1 MSYDNFRVPRVATA
15 LVLPAALVASHFYD
29 VARTRETIHDGVA
42 HRDIAMRS
50 DLLTGEIR
58 EFAYKAITAPTEA
71 KPYLAIWDSDHD
83 IDVAHWPLLVPE
95 LRAQTLEVFGSSALV
110 TSWSGTVAGS
120 VFTGP
125 AAGTNAGDAWTNLL
139 NALAEEEL
147 VQASY
152 SNWRCVNI
160 AGVDYPISNVNSG
173 SRTITVTG
181 TPATGAQTL
190 IVYPFRISGSTT
202 TARTFKDAG
211 RATMS
216 ADGILMVAGL
226 RRRNH
231 LQGHWQNVNTGSAT
245 GGSLG
250 TLNGGS
256 ATGRE
261 CTVAGKNQQFSF
273 TATDLVPDGVNG
285 PPRVGPNTETDSSI
299 VYRYIYGGQYIV

>member
-1 MSYDNFRVPRVATA
+1 MAYDNFRVPRVATA

-42 HRDIAMRS
+42 HRDVAMRS

-58 EFAYKAITAPTEA
+58 EFAYKAITAPTEL

-125 AAGTNAGDAWTNLL
+125 AAGTNAGDAFTNLL
-139 NALAEEEL
+139 NALLEEAKVHGGGAET
-147 VQASY
+147 ATYTSGR
-152 SNWRCVNI
+152 SVNI
-160 AGVDYPISNVNSG
+160 AGVDYPLAGLSVG
-173 SRTITVTG
+173 ARTITVTG

-202 TARTFKDAG
+202 TARVYRDAG
-211 RATMS
+211 RAT
-216 ADGILMVAGL
+216 
-226 RRRNH
+226 
-231 LQGHWQNVNTGSAT
+231 
-245 GGSLG
+245 
-250 TLNGGS
+250 
-256 ATGRE
+256 
-261 CTVAGKNQQFSF
+261 
-273 TATDLVPDGVNG
+273 TAPQAPVCAPSPARG
-285 PPRVGPNTETDSSI
+285 P
-299 VYRYIYGGQYIV
+299 